1 MESLQQL
8 ARSQPQWTLSEFVAI
23 LNGWLPQFLPENPAN
38 TRVREEVTP
47 RLVRHYTSLGAIDEP
62 LKQGREARYTYRHFL
77 QMLVVRRLLSEGYG
91 AEAIGDLAKTQE
103 NADLELLLQ
112 GGVQLTVTAAN
123 PALGFLQ
130 QIKQRQSPSNPV
142 RPSPVPSSSKKRS
155 RAVSERNAIAPPTP
169 TSTSTSTQWTRIEVL
184 PGLELHIRQDF
195 TYPGSP
201 QEQQNLLQHLTQILH
216 TFAKN
221 RRSK

>member
-1 MESLQQL
+1 M
-8 ARSQPQWTLSEFVAI
+8 
-23 LNGWLPQFLPENPAN
+23 
-38 TRVREEVTP
+38 REEVTP

>member
-8 ARSQPQWTLSEFVAI
+8 ARSQPRWTLIEFVEI
-23 LNGWLPQFLPENPAN
+23 LNGWLPQFLPEKPAN

-47 RLVRHYTSLGAIDEP
+47 RLVRHYTSLGMLDEP
-62 LKQGREARYTYRHFL
+62 LKQGREARYRYRHFL

-91 AEAIGDLAKTQE
+91 AEAIGNLAKTQE
-103 NADLELLLQ
+103 NDDLELLLQ
-112 GGVQLTVTAAN
+112 GGIQLTVTTAN

-130 QIKQRQSPSNPV
+130 QIKQRPAHLSPST
-142 RPSPVPSSSKKRS
+142 PSTAKRS
-155 RAVSERNAIAPPTP
+155 RTVSESQSIASSTP
-169 TSTSTSTQWTRIEVL
+169 VPIQWTRIEVL

-201 QEQQNLLQHLTQILH
+201 QEEQNLLQHLTQILH

>member
-1 MESLQQL
+1 MESLPQL
-8 ARSQPQWTLSEFVAI
+8 AQSQPQWTLREFVET

-38 TRVREEVTP
+38 TRVREDVTP
-47 RLVRHYTSLGAIDEP
+47 RLVRHYTSLGMVDEA

-91 AEAIGDLAKTQE
+91 AEAIGDLAKTKE
-103 NADLELLLQ
+103 NRELELLLE

-130 QIKQRQSPSNPV
+130 QIKQR
-142 RPSPVPSSSKKRS
+142 RPSPSPDSSSAKRRS
-155 RAVSERNAIAPPTP
+155 RAVSSGKSIAPPTP
-169 TSTSTSTQWTRIEVL
+169 TSNPTQWTRIDVL
-184 PGLELHIRQDF
+184 PGLELHVREDF
-195 TYPGSP
+195 TYPNSP
-201 QEQQNLLQHLTQILH
+201 QEQQNLLQHLTHILL

>member
-1 MESLQQL
+1 MDSLQQL

-47 RLVRHYTSLGAIDEP
+47 RLVRHYTSLGTIDEP

-130 QIKQRQSPSNPV
+130 QIKQRQSPATT
-142 RPSPVPSSSKKRS
+142 SPVPSSPKMRS
-155 RAVSERNAIAPPTP
+155 RTVSERNAIAPPTP
-169 TSTSTSTQWTRIEVL
+169 TSTSTQWTRIEVL

-221 RRSK
+221 RRLK

>member
-1 MESLQQL
+1 MDSLQQL

-130 QIKQRQSPSNPV
+130 QIKQRQSPATT
-142 RPSPVPSSSKKRS
+142 SSKKRS
-155 RAVSERNAIAPPTP
+155 RTVSERNAIAPP

-221 RRSK
+221 RRLK